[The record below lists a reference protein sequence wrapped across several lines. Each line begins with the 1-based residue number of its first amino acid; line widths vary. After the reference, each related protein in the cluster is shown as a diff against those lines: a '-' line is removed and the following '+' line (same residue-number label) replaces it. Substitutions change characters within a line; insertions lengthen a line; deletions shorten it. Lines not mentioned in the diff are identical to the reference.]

1 MKERIMKKL
10 LSFGPLFI
18 IIAALLWAFDGVL
31 RISLYSLPPSVI
43 VFYEHVLGFIVLLLF
58 LSKWIGELK
67 KMSRKEWIAIIA
79 VSLFS
84 GALGTIFY
92 TAALQLIQYTQYSV
106 VVLLQ
111 QQLQPI
117 WAILTAAILLKEK
130 LTKRFALWAIIA
142 LIGAYFITFKDL
154 HVNFATG
161 SGTLTAGLL
170 AIGAGFMWGSTTAV
184 SKVTLNKVSHV
195 AATALR
201 FFFAPI
207 FAFIFIVSLNQTS
220 ALFTLNQHQWL
231 TLLLITFSTGMVAIV
246 IYYYGLKKVQAKASA
261 IYELAFPAAA
271 VLIDF
276 FYYHKTLSITQ
287 IFGILILILAMTQIT
302 NSMGKKETT
311 VDKEN

>member
-1 MKERIMKKL
+1 MKRL

-18 IIAALLWAFDGVL
+18 IIAALLWALDGVL
-31 RISLYSLPPSVI
+31 RINLYSLPPAVI
-43 VFYEHVLGFIVLLLF
+43 VFYEHVLGFIVLLFF
-58 LSKWIGELK
+58 LPKWIGELK
-67 KMSRKEWIAIIA
+67 KMTRKEWIAIIA

-92 TAALQLIQYTQYSV
+92 TAALQLIKYTQYSV

-117 WAILTAAILLKEK
+117 WAILAAAILLKEK
-130 LTKRFALWAIIA
+130 LTKRFVLWAAVA

-161 SGTLTAGLL
+161 GGTIMAGLL
-170 AIGAGFMWGSTTAV
+170 ATGAGFMWGSTTAV
-184 SKVTLNKVSHV
+184 SKVTLNKVSHI

-201 FFFAPI
+201 FFFAPV
-207 FAFIFIVSLNQTS
+207 FAFFFILIPNQTS
-220 ALFTLNQHQWL
+220 ALFTLNQQQWL
-231 TLLLITFSTGMVAIV
+231 TLLLITFSTGMVAII

-261 IYELAFPAAA
+261 IYELTFPAAA

-276 FYYHKTLSITQ
+276 FYYHKTLTPTQ
-287 IFGILILILAMTQIT
+287 ILGIFLLILAMLQVTK
-302 NSMGKKETT
+302 NVSKKKAE
-311 VDKEN
+311 KSIH